1 MTGLKHSR
9 LARLERFAI
18 LLVSSYS
25 TDQLL
30 VHRTV
35 DPSRQ
40 LTAACSA
47 NWAIEAYSVCCSELK
62 KYKRFMFNHMYQAYS
77 DNKYYPVV
85 RWIMSFVLF
94 FWAINKKCRRR
105 LIFPGGCPPSIFSAE
120 ELNYRVRD
128 GNGWTLFAI
137 DTDSIWNTVF
147 SVFLPFLVTRSG
159 FEPLLPAWE
168 AGVLGHLTNG
178 PQLVHHHG
186 LEPWTPWLRVRCSTN
201 WANGAHL
208 FFTPS
213 KLNKE
218 WIK

>member
-1 MTGLKHSR
+1 MRCRRWENCAEVPTETKRPHIVRSFCLAPQTGLEPVTPRLTAACSANWAIEAYLILLLFNQVLEPVTGLKHSR

-25 TDQLL
+25 TDQLF

-47 NWAIEAYSVCCSELK
+47 NWAIEAYS
-62 KYKRFMFNHMYQAYS
+62 
-77 DNKYYPVV
+77 DNKYYQVV

-94 FWAINKKCRRR
+94 SWTINKKCRRR

-147 SVFLPFLVTRSG
+147 SVFLPFWWPVADS
-159 FEPLLPAWE
+159 
-168 AGVLGHLTNG
+168 N
-178 PQLVHHHG
+178 
-186 LEPWTPWLRVRCSTN
+186 RCCRRERPES
-201 WANGAHL
+201 
-208 FFTPS
+208 
-213 KLNKE
+213 
-218 WIK
+218 

>member
-1 MTGLKHSR
+1 MTIQGLSAGFDYCYPIMAPQTGLEPVTPRLTAACSANWAIEAYQVLLLFDQVLEPVTGLKHSR

-25 TDQLL
+25 TDQLF

-47 NWAIEAYSVCCSELK
+47 NWAIEAYS
-62 KYKRFMFNHMYQAYS
+62 
-77 DNKYYPVV
+77 DNKYYPVM

-94 FWAINKKCRRR
+94 SWAINKKCRRR

-147 SVFLPFLVTRSG
+147 SVFLPFWWPVADS
-159 FEPLLPAWE
+159 
-168 AGVLGHLTNG
+168 N
-178 PQLVHHHG
+178 
-186 LEPWTPWLRVRCSTN
+186 RCCRRERPES
-201 WANGAHL
+201 
-208 FFTPS
+208 
-213 KLNKE
+213 
-218 WIK
+218 